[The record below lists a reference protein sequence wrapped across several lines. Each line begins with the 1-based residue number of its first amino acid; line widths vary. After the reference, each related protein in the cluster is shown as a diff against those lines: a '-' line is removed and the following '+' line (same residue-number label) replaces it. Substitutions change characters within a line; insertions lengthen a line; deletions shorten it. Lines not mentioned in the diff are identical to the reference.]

1 MHRRRPPAFDAPAI
15 HSDVV
20 TRLPQG
26 AIITARN
33 TMSEVQA
40 AEIRLGG
47 GVFWGVQYHPEYRLR
62 DIAAVVRR
70 YGEMLVIEGFF
81 KDLSELE
88 FYAADRMALEADRKR
103 RDIAWRL
110 DLAEDILDEGMR
122 LSELSNWITS
132 QVRR

>member
-1 MHRRRPPAFDAPAI
+1 
-15 HSDVV
+15 
-20 TRLPQG
+20 
-26 AIITARN
+26 
-33 TMSEVQA
+33 MSEVQA

-47 GVFWGVQYHPEYRLR
+47 GVFWGVRYHPEYRLR

-70 YGEMLVIEGFF
+70 YGEMLVTEGFF

-88 FYAADRMALEADRKR
+88 FCAADPMALEAGRKR

-110 DLAEDILDEGMR
+110 DLGEDILDEGMR